1 MCFSRAGTWVME
13 DCNRNGVS
21 KFLCQKGNAINNFF
35 DKNGVEDQTFDNLTY
50 KFILHLEN
58 FDTFGLKKYSF
69 FKWRTNSTNGESPNG
84 VQISKW
90 RMTQCIMTECIRL
103 QFVGIDTDSL
113 NGE

>member
-1 MCFSRAGTWVME
+1 MSPLSLLSIG
-13 DCNRNGVS
+13 
-21 KFLCQKGNAINNFF
+21 GNAINNFF

-90 RMTQCIMTECIRL
+90 RMTICTYITPVYKAAVCGYRY
-103 QFVGIDTDSL
+103 
-113 NGE
+113 